1 MRCPTEVWTPKL
13 DWCRASV
20 RHPLPRLRRH
30 GLALRPV
37 RASRRAGRRP
47 GRRRASTRPARARRR
62 DETFVICVPPPNVT
76 GELHM
81 GHALNGS
88 IQDVLIRWHRM
99 RGFDTLW
106 QPGYDHAGI
115 STQNVVEK
123 QLIAEGTSRQEI
135 GRDAFLERTWA
146 LARRD
151 RPDDHGPVP
160 PARLLARLLARAL
173 HDGRR
178 LRRGGDDVLRPALG
192 GGLDLPRE
200 PDRQLVPVP
209 PDGDLRPRGRA
220 RRDGRHADLRPLP
233 VRRRATAAPARSRS
247 RPCGRRRSS
256 PTSRSP

>member
-1 MRCPTEVWTPKL
+1 MDTRYDP
-13 DWCRASV
+13 
-20 RHPLPRLRRH
+20 H
-30 GLALRPV
+30 GVEARWQRTWEDEGLYK
-37 RASRRAGRRP
+37 AGA
-47 GRRRASTRPARARRR
+47 GARR

-88 IQDVLIRWHRM
+88 IQDALIRFHRM

-146 LARRD
+146 WLETH
-151 RPDDHGPVP
+151 RPHDHGPVP
-160 PARLLARLLARAL
+160 AARLLARLLARAL

-178 LRRGGDDVLRPALG
+178 LRRRGDDVLRPA
-192 GGLDLPRE
+192 
-200 PDRQLVPVP
+200 V
-209 PDGDLRPRGRA
+209 GRRAGSTA
-220 RRDGRHADLRPLP
+220 RTASSTGARTT
-233 VRRRATAAPARSRS
+233 RRRSPTSRSSTSRWTTRSPTRATRSPTARARSRS
-247 RPCGRRRSS
+247 RPCGPRRSS
-256 PTSRSP
+256 PTSPSR